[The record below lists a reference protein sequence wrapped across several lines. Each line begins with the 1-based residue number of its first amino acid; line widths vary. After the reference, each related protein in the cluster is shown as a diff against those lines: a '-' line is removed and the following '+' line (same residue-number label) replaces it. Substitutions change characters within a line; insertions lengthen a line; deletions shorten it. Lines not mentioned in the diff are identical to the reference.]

1 MLTHSRDI
9 IVKILYGLKGNQS
22 TIVYNI
28 PIYMDKPKG
37 IPTVEITEHEMIL
50 TFTIP
55 KEQQTQKVSDP
66 SYTLSDNPCKDISSP
81 SCLSLL
87 SKSGSASILS

>member
-9 IVKILYGLKGNQS
+9 IVKILYGLKGHQS

-37 IPTVEITEHEMIL
+37 IPTIEMKEHEMIL

-55 KEQQTQKVSDP
+55 EQQQTQNVSAL
-66 SYTLSDNPCKDISSP
+66 SCTASDNPCKGISSP
-81 SCLSLL
+81 SSQSSLSG
-87 SKSGSASILS
+87 SGSASILS